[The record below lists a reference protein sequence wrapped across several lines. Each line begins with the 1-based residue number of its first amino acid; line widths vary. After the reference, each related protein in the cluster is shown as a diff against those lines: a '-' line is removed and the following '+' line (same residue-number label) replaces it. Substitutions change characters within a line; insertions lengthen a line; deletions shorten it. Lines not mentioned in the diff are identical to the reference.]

1 MVTTVNVLH
10 RVVIALIQLNTS
22 SFTQLK
28 MQMVFGK
35 LHCNVHSVVVGMM
48 VLSISMI
55 FMLKMVIEQSQIED
69 RAKIFNLLL
78 KFIKKSLIYLLV
90 FLLYN
95 KLYNFPTKIFLYSC
109 LVCPAVFFHKQTNRC
124 GLCLQCL
131 IWNSLL

>member
-1 MVTTVNVLH
+1 MTMTMKLKMQFTLTSEDRLISFLIYAIPIGLLQMVTTVNVLH

-55 FMLKMVIEQSQIED
+55 FMLKMVIEQLQIED
-69 RAKIFNLLL
+69 PAKI
-78 KFIKKSLIYLLV
+78 I
-90 FLLYN
+90 
-95 KLYNFPTKIFLYSC
+95 
-109 LVCPAVFFHKQTNRC
+109 
-124 GLCLQCL
+124 
-131 IWNSLL
+131 NSLLQLCTL